1 MKGFGLSFIFRP
13 CSTSQD
19 GPGEFLMSGS
29 FLLGKKA
36 RESWLPWK
44 RALVL
49 PRTYTATCK
58 AELRGF
64 LPQLPKPALRE
75 SFHSFQGQRPC
86 TKAAWPEDTSQARK
100 RPRAMGCWGWVGR
113 KILEVRVPSSQ
124 LQQLGLYPSHQGAMS
139 CWLTASHVGRA

>member
-1 MKGFGLSFIFRP
+1 
-13 CSTSQD
+13 
-19 GPGEFLMSGS
+19 MSGS

-49 PRTYTATCK
+49 PRTYRATCK

-86 TKAAWPEDTSQARK
+86 TKAAWAEDNLSGQEEAK
-100 RPRAMGCWGWVGR
+100 SHGLLGLGVGR